1 MTIENNRVC
10 ALGCRRPFVVCTQKN
25 KLFAFPLTIII
36 VILSDQISHVCALYR
51 ASNNSLIWINGE
63 DIFVP
68 VAAAC
73 RETIFQTVN
82 ALHIGFSECVIERR
96 LSEWR
101 PMFHIQCEMNN
112 NAHKKAKCGGKE
124 FLSDHMQESHLL
136 VSKSSLRY
144 ALLF

>member
-1 MTIENNRVC
+1 MC
-10 ALGCRRPFVVCTQKN
+10 
-25 KLFAFPLTIII
+25 
-36 VILSDQISHVCALYR
+36 
-51 ASNNSLIWINGE
+51 SLQSFKQQLKIWINGE

-82 ALHIGFSECVIERR
+82 ALHIRFSECVIERR

-112 NAHKKAKCGGKE
+112 NAHKKEKYEKNKNFFQIICKRVIYWWAKVRLGMQYCWVFEGQQNIQCHKKVSN
-124 FLSDHMQESHLL
+124 LSKTVIKRKKMLTRNICLL
-136 VSKSSLRY
+136 KHK
-144 ALLF
+144 LFGIL